1 MSTYCSFCEKRTSD
15 DVHRIYH
22 DTKYG
27 FPQNDDNEIFGRLIL
42 EINQAGLSWETIL
55 KKEKNFFQAFE
66 GYDVERIAGFGE
78 EKIAQL
84 LANPGIIRNKLKIN
98 AVIYNAAMVLEIK
111 KEFGTFK
118 NWLDENHPKPKE
130 DWVRLFKKTFK
141 FVGGEIV
148 AEFLMSLGY
157 LKGAH
162 SEECAVYQEILKLEP
177 KWLEL

>member
-98 AVIYNAAMVLEIK
+98 AVIYNAAMVL
-111 KEFGTFK
+111 
-118 NWLDENHPKPKE
+118 L
-130 DWVRLFKKTFK
+130 KT
-141 FVGGEIV
+141 G
-148 AEFLMSLGY
+148 
-157 LKGAH
+157 
-162 SEECAVYQEILKLEP
+162 
-177 KWLEL
+177 